1 MNANEI
7 TAKMYKQLIR
17 KIDTMSN
24 YEFLELYMQLVGE
37 EE

>member
-17 KIDTMSN
+17 KIDMMDN
-24 YEFLELYMQLVGE
+24 YEFLELYIQLVGE